1 MEAVR
6 SLFSPA
12 HWSPLVKGSVKSIIS
27 AASGQAK
34 SVNPRRL
41 RFFAMLSGGQQ
52 KERTRHMTI
61 NPRKA
66 AIIGCGAVGASIA
79 FRFLQ
84 QGLFSQLVLLD
95 VNRDKAEGEAMDL
108 RDGLPY
114 GAAMEISAGS
124 YDDIGDCALVV
135 ITAGV
140 NQKPGETRLDLI
152 GKNTDILRSVLK
164 EITARDFGG
173 ILLVV
178 SNPVD
183 VLTYVAWKLSGYPRE
198 RVLGSG
204 TVLDTGRLKQLL
216 GAELRVDS
224 RNIHAFIIGEHG
236 DSELAVWSEANVS
249 GLALEDFCR
258 IRGQDLGGEERER
271 LYREVRDSAYEIIR
285 RKGATCYGIAMAVG
299 RIAACIVR
307 DERAVLPV
315 SVVLEGQYGLDGLA
329 LSLPSVI
336 GRRGLQEVLEI
347 PLSQEER
354 DALES
359 SAAQMRE
366 ALAAL
371 RL

>member
-1 MEAVR
+1 M
-6 SLFSPA
+6 
-12 HWSPLVKGSVKSIIS
+12 KID
-27 AASGQAK
+27 
-34 SVNPRRL
+34 
-41 RFFAMLSGGQQ
+41 
-52 KERTRHMTI
+52 
-61 NPRKA
+61 PRKA
-66 AIIGCGAVGASIA
+66 AIVGCGQVGASIA

-84 QGLFSQLVLLD
+84 QGLFSRLVLLD
-95 VNRDKAEGEAMDL
+95 ANRDKAEGEAMDL

-114 GAAMEISAGS
+114 GAAMEITAGG
-124 YDDIGDCALVV
+124 YDDLADCALVV
-135 ITAGV
+135 ITAGA

-152 GKNTDILRSVLK
+152 GKNTGILRSVLR
-164 EITARDFGG
+164 EITARQFGG

-183 VLTYVAWKLSGYPRE
+183 VLTYAAWKLSGYPRE
-198 RVLGSG
+198 RVIGSG

-258 IRGQDLGGEERER
+258 IRGQDLGREDRER

-285 RKGATCYGIAMAVG
+285 RKGATYYGIAMAVG
-299 RIAACIVR
+299 RIAACIVK

-315 SVVLEGQYGLDGLA
+315 SVALNGQYGMEGLA
-329 LSLPSVI
+329 LSLPSIV
-336 GRRGLQEVLEI
+336 GREGVQEILEI
-347 PLSQEER
+347 PLSREEQ
-354 DALES
+354 AELEA

-366 ALAAL
+366 AIGTLNL
-371 RL
+371 